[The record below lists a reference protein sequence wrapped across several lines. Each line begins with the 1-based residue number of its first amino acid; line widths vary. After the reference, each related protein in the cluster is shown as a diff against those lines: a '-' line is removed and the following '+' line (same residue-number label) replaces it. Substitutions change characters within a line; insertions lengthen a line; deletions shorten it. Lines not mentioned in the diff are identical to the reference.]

1 MVHRFMKIEFGMGSH
16 ASVLRVGGG
25 ISSHHLSINVRAHR
39 FAAFIITDGKSQGHR
54 VHNSIQDLSF
64 AFSREPE
71 AIRALCPSLFERQ
84 GLEF

>member
-1 MVHRFMKIEFGMGSH
+1 MGSH